1 MRKMYLLIIPIIL
14 GLAACDI
21 IPGTG
26 GNPDEGRC
34 DYVLKEHADDVQF
47 SVNFICSNESNCK
60 LRYLDFYPINVSN
73 NVNYCGRYQYKL
85 VKNGVENIIE
95 QNGNVV
101 TNIAYM
107 VKDVDSEGHLRFS
120 LFDINNV
127 EKKYDIDLSGIINSF
142 TVHRDSVDVN
152 VMKGCSLKLFDCN
165 KETVYGNKLQN
176 GKYSFLKTEGCDKEY
191 SYDCSWRNQGLE
203 GKDELN
209 IYAMITWTK

>member
-1 MRKMYLLIIPIIL
+1 MCKIYLLLIPVIL
-14 GLAACDI
+14 SLVACNI
-21 IPGTG
+21 MPGTG

-34 DYVLKEHADDVQF
+34 DYVLKEHADELMLNIDF
-47 SVNFICSNESNCK
+47 DCPYESSCK
-60 LRYLDFYPINVSN
+60 LRYLNFYPIKVSDDM
-73 NVNYCGRYQYKL
+73 YCGECQYKL
-85 VKNGVENIIE
+85 VKDGKEGLVKTNAK
-95 QNGNVV
+95 VV
-101 TNIAYM
+101 PNIASM
-107 VKDVDSEGHLRFS
+107 VMNIDPDDHLRFS

-191 SYDCSWRNQGLE
+191 SYDCSWLEQGSS
-203 GKDELN
+203 GMDE
-209 IYAMITWTK
+209 IDIHAMITWTK